1 MRRSGVRLLL
11 PAPENAKRPP
21 LRVAVLFC
29 CKAASARTQTAPAAA
44 VSFLCARCPPCAR
57 CGRGEAKP
65 SKQGG
70 QLVADPPQGGFFHA
84 TTVTP
89 SETPLQN
96 PIPQNPQISLPS
108 SLRARWSQARV
119 CSADFAPK
127 KTFVINFSSPCT
139 NGDGRSARLGRR
151 AVLGTESAPLR
162 AFALPCVKRFGQG
175 EFGRFVG
182 RGGAGFD
189 LVEPGEQ
196 FSDGDV

>member
-70 QLVADPPQGGFFHA
+70 QLVADPPQGGFFTPQPLHHPKHHYK
-84 TTVTP
+84 TP
-89 SETPLQN
+89 SPK
-96 PIPQNPQISLPS
+96 IPKYLSHHHCGRAGRRRGCAARILLPKKLSLSTFRRPARTGTDEAPVWGEEPFWGQ
-108 SLRARWSQARV
+108 SLRRY
-119 CSADFAPK
+119 
-127 KTFVINFSSPCT
+127 
-139 NGDGRSARLGRR
+139 
-151 AVLGTESAPLR
+151 APLPCPASSDSGKVSLGGLLGEAVR
-162 AFALPCVKRFGQG
+162 ASTL
-175 EFGRFVG
+175 
-182 RGGAGFD
+182 
-189 LVEPGEQ
+189 
-196 FSDGDV
+196 